1 MASAPVGPV
10 MPSVTEELTSQ
21 ARMNYCS
28 CCTSSGPPSSP
39 WLMAWLLVCMV
50 RWPRESPRLRTG
62 CAVARLEAARDPY
75 HRAAGIPSS
84 ADLVEHT
91 DHVLDV
97 NVVRDIRKVLRF
109 Q

>member
-10 MPSVTEELTSQ
+10 MPSVTKELTSQ
-21 ARMNYCS
+21 ARMNYSS

-39 WLMAWLLVCMV
+39 WLLVWMV
-50 RWPRESPRLRTG
+50 RWLRESPRLRTG
-62 CAVARLEAARDPY
+62 CAVARLESARDPY
-75 HRAAGIPSS
+75 NRAAGIPSS